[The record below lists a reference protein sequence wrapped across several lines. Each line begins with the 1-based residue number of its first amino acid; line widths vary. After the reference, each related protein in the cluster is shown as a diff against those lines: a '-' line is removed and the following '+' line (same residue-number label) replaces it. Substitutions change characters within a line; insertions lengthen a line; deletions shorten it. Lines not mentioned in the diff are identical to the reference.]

1 MLLAGVALVA
11 GASALAASWGHVF
24 RGLELATVDAR
35 FGNRGEQTP
44 PRDVV
49 VVKIDAATFDDLG
62 VRWPFPRSLHA
73 KVIDELKRDGA
84 KSIVYDIQFTE
95 ASTPKQD
102 NALIDAVARARN
114 VVLATTEVDANGQT
128 AIFGGGG
135 ILRQIH
141 ARAGDANFPPDT
153 GNVIRRV
160 AYAPEGLKT
169 VAVATAEQ
177 VLGHP
182 LPRFGTHWIDFAGD
196 TGRIESVSFSRVLN
210 GKVDPSFFRGKVV
223 VVGPSAPSLQDLH
236 ATSTSSVMPGAEVQA
251 NAIETALR
259 GFPLRG
265 APGGVNP
272 ALIVLLALLVTSLA
286 LRFRP
291 LPASAIALGIAAAY
305 LVAAQVAF
313 DHNRIVAVV
322 YPVGAIAIAGIGSL
336 IIQYVLEA
344 FERQR
349 TRDLFARFVPD
360 SVVDEVLSRTD
371 GDLRLG
377 GVRLDGTV
385 LFSDLRGF
393 TSFAENLPAERV
405 IELLNRY
412 LGEMSDA
419 ILTHGGTLVAYMGD
433 GIMAV
438 FGAPIESEDH
448 ADRALA
454 AAREML
460 EVRLPRFNEWMRAEG
475 YDEGFR
481 MGIGLNS
488 GPLMSGNVGHEKR
501 VEYTTI
507 GDTTNTA
514 SRLEGMTKGTPHS
527 IFIAQSTCDR
537 LSNNAGLLYVGEFE
551 VRGKQEPIQLWSLQE
566 QPQVQEQ
573 PAVDEVPDAMPAY
586 GAP

>member
-1 MLLAGVALVA
+1 M
-11 GASALAASWGHVF
+11 AAYFGHVF
-24 RGLELATVDAR
+24 RGLELGTVNTR
-35 FGNRGEQTP
+35 FSMRGEQAP

-49 VVKIDAATFDDLG
+49 VVRVDDVTFGDLG

-73 KVIDELKRDGA
+73 KLIDQLRRDGA
-84 KSIVYDIQFTE
+84 KSIVYDVQFTE
-95 ASTPKQD
+95 ATTPKED

-114 VVLATTEVDANGQT
+114 VVLATTEVDANGHT
-128 AIFGGGG
+128 AIFGGGD

-141 ARAGDANFPPDT
+141 ALPGNADFPPDP

-160 AYAPEGLKT
+160 GYAPQGLKT
-169 VAVATAEQ
+169 IAVTTAEQ
-177 VLGHP
+177 SLGHP
-182 LPRFGTHWIDFAGD
+182 LPRFGTHWIDYAGGA
-196 TGRIESVSFSRVLN
+196 GRVQSVSFSRVLN
-210 GKVDPSFFRGKVV
+210 GKVAPSVFRGKIV
-223 VVGPSAPSLQDLH
+223 VVGPTAPSLQDVH
-236 ATSTSSVMPGAEVQA
+236 ATSTDSVMPGAEVQA
-251 NAIETALR
+251 NAIETALH

-265 APGGVNP
+265 SPWGLNA
-272 ALIVLLALLVTSLA
+272 ALIMLLALLVTSLS
-286 LRFRP
+286 LFLRP
-291 LPASAIALGIAAAY
+291 LPAAGVAVAIAVIYLIAAQ
-305 LVAAQVAF
+305 LAF
-313 DHNRIVAVV
+313 DHNRIVTVV
-322 YPVGAIAIAGIGSL
+322 YPLAAIAIAAVGCL
-336 IIQYVLEA
+336 IVQYVLEA

-349 TRDLFARFVPD
+349 TRDLFSRFVPD

-419 ILTHGGTLVAYMGD
+419 ILSHGGTLVAYMGD

-454 AAREML
+454 AAGEML
-460 EVRLPRFNEWMRAEG
+460 QVRLPRFNDWMRAEG
-475 YDEGFR
+475 YDDGFR

-514 SRLEGMTKGTPHS
+514 SRLEGMTKGTAHS
-527 IFIAQSTCDR
+527 IFVAQSTVDR
-537 LSNNAGLLYVGEFE
+537 LHEQTNVFFVGEFE
-551 VRGKQEPIQLWSLQE
+551 VRGKQEPIHLWSLPEGARVEERPQE
-566 QPQVQEQ
+566 
-573 PAVDEVPDAMPAY
+573 DEVPGALPAL
-586 GAP
+586 GTP